1 MIAKYSKSLLGGFL
15 VVSMAF
21 LGYACT
27 DDSHFDV
34 ISDDA
39 VASKSIW
46 ENIESQPNLT
56 ELKQILEKAPVV
68 KTETDNKSVL
78 TYKDFLSG
86 TQSFTFWAPIDG
98 SYDATKYLNL
108 LAQAELETDPIVAAR
123 LKYEVSHQF
132 VQNHLARFN
141 YESFTGDQSV
151 VLMNSKI
158 TNYNSSKKQFGNL
171 TLVDGYEN
179 IPSSNGSLHIVNGVY
194 PFMHNMR
201 EFLFSGY
208 DSLTTVLRSYEEI
221 DSTDLS
227 KSIEGAVNDDGYMV
241 YLDTI
246 YNTTNKMLNLS
257 RAKISDEDSLY
268 VGILPATDAAWDQM
282 NSKIKKL
289 YKYGAYYF
297 NDWDYE
303 NLDFKNNKTTTAK
316 SFNTDSVTL
325 YNAHRDIMRSMFVSA
340 SSCGF
345 DTKVD
350 SAEFID
356 YVMTADSLVTTA
368 GVVIY
373 NPNKGG
379 VNPLFQGLTPVR
391 GSNGYVFELQNFN
404 ADPCDIWAE
413 KINLDLA
420 GNEYYVI
427 KTEFCKSDRGELVR
441 LDSENRN
448 DTIYGDV
455 ENNRFRRFDTKDH
468 TKSTTLRI
476 CIKLDKV
483 KSTAYRLKMVMAPA
497 YINKYNLVD
506 ESEAEVVSGF
516 TAEVYYD
523 HTTKQSPKKVTTSKA
538 NVIVDQDSVKEY
550 VVFDKLVFDRCYDE
564 LPDNADSF
572 PYLQIEV
579 DKNHQNGK
587 SGGVTYKNNYA
598 LNIVKIILEPLREDE
613 Q

>member
-1 MIAKYSKSLLGGFL
+1 MIAKYSKSLVSGLF

-27 DDSHFDV
+27 DDSHFNV
-34 ISDDA
+34 VSDDV
-39 VASKSIW
+39 VASKTIW
-46 ENIESQPNLT
+46 QNIESLPNLT
-56 ELKQILEKAPVV
+56 QLKQILEKAPVV

-86 TQSFTFWAPIDG
+86 TQSFTFWAPVDG
-98 SYDATKYLNL
+98 SFDATPYLNK
-108 LAQAELETDPIVAAR
+108 LAAAELETDPVVAAR

-141 YESFTGDQSV
+141 YESNTSDQDV
-151 VLMNSKI
+151 VLMNSKL
-158 TNYNSSKKQFGNL
+158 TNFNSTTKKFGNL
-171 TLVDGYEN
+171 SLVDNYEN
-179 IPSSNGSLHIVNGVY
+179 IPSSNGTLHVVNGVY

-208 DSLTTVLRSYEEI
+208 DSLTTVLRTYEVI
-221 DSTDLS
+221 DSTDMS

-246 YNTTNKMLNLS
+246 YNSTNKMLDQT
-257 RAKISDEDSLY
+257 RAKISEEDSVY
-268 VGILPATDAAWDQM
+268 VGILPATDAAWNDM
-282 NSKIKKL
+282 KTKIKKL

-297 NDWDYE
+297 NDWDYDE
-303 NLDFKNNKTTTAK
+303 KDFKNNKVTTAK
-316 SFNTDSVTL
+316 SFNTDSVAT
-325 YNAHRDIMRSMFVSA
+325 YNTHRDIMRSMFVSA

-350 SAEFID
+350 SAKLID
-356 YVMTADSLVTTA
+356 YIMSADSLITTA

-379 VNPLFQGLTPVR
+379 VNPLFSGLKPVR

-404 ADPCDIWAE
+404 ADVSDIWAS
-413 KINLDLA
+413 KINIDLA
-420 GNEYYVI
+420 GNEYFVI
-427 KTEFCKSDRGELVR
+427 KTEGCSSPRGELVK

-455 ENNRFRRFDTKDH
+455 ENNRFRRFDTPDH
-468 TKSTTLRI
+468 SKTNTLRI
-476 CIKLDKV
+476 CIKLDNV
-483 KSTAYRLKMVMAPA
+483 KSTAYRLKMIMAPA
-497 YINKYNLVD
+497 YINKYNLIK
-506 ESEAEVVSGF
+506 EEEAEVYSGF
-516 TAEVYYD
+516 TAQVFYD
-523 HTTKQSPKKVTTSKA
+523 YSTKTAQKLVTPTKA
-538 NVIVDQDSVKEY
+538 NIIVAQDSVKEY
-550 VVFDKLVFDRCYDE
+550 VVFDKLVFDRCYDN
-564 LPDNADSF
+564 LPDNTDSF